1 MNAETGTPM
10 AVFALAGDRAVA
22 IPVATAI
29 ETMRPLPVEPLAGLP
44 PWVEGVALIRGQ
56 PTPVLNVALLLG
68 DGGSP
73 PIGAWVTVRAE
84 RSALALAVRRVTGV
98 GSLEPGEWQ
107 ALPSIVDGVTEAV
120 EAVGVLGARLT
131 TVLSAG
137 RLLPDEAMARI
148 EAELGRHGGPGR

>member
-1 MNAETGTPM
+1 M

-22 IPVATAI
+22 IPVAAAI

-56 PTPVLNVALLLG
+56 PTPVVNVAALLG
-68 DGGSP
+68 EAGAPS
-73 PIGAWVTVRAE
+73 IGAFVTVRAE
-84 RSALALAVRRVTGV
+84 RSTLALAVRRVTGV

-107 ALPSIVDGVTEAV
+107 AMPSIAAGVTEAV
-120 EAVGVLGARLT
+120 EAVGVLGTRLT

-137 RLLPDEAMARI
+137 RLIPDGALARI
-148 EAELGRHGGPGR
+148 EAVIGRHQRPGR

>member
-1 MNAETGTPM
+1 M
-10 AVFALAGDRAVA
+10 AVFALAGERAVA

-44 PWVEGVALIRGQ
+44 AWVEGVALIRGQ
-56 PTPVLNVALLLG
+56 PTPVLNVAALLG
-68 DGGSP
+68 ERGTPS
-73 PIGAWVTVRAE
+73 IGAFVTVRAE
-84 RSALALAVRRVTGV
+84 KATLALAVRRVTGV

-107 ALPSIVDGVTEAV
+107 ALPPMVAGVSESV

-137 RLLPDEAMARI
+137 RLIPDDAMARI
-148 EAELGRHGGPGR
+148 ESELGRLGRPGR